1 MKRGF
6 TLIELLVV
14 IGIIAILAAILFPV
28 FATARGKARQT
39 VCSSNLRQ
47 LGLALQMYAQDYD
60 GLVPFAKDASD
71 AYVPQIWSSIP
82 ACKLQLSKM
91 PFLHPS
97 FELSSPNNLLPG
109 AMDAYVNSRELW
121 HCPGDAGFDILDNN
135 DSCDGP
141 CPLPARP
148 TMFKKYGASY
158 LFRTELA
165 FRKVNIDALE
175 GYDWQSQSAVG
186 PAAVNFLFDG
196 NGSWHGS
203 SLALGRSGLR
213 YNVLFLDGH
222 VKSTPYDQYQRA
234 WAIDLGPVGS
244 SLCTD

>member
-14 IGIIAILAAILFPV
+14 IGIIAVLAATLFPV
-28 FATARGKARQT
+28 FAAARGKARQT
-39 VCSSNLRQ
+39 VCTSNLRQ
-47 LGLALQMYAQDYD
+47 IGLALQMYAQDYD
-60 GLVPFAKDASD
+60 GMVPFAKDASD

-82 ACKLQLSKM
+82 ACKAQVAVM

-97 FELSSPNNLLPG
+97 PDPSLTGSILPG
-109 AMDAYVNSRELW
+109 AMDSYINSKDIW
-121 HCPGDAGFDILDNN
+121 SCPGDAGFDILDNN

-165 FRKVNIDALE
+165 FRKANIDALE
-175 GYDWQSQSAVG
+175 GYDWQSQGAVG
-186 PAAVNFLFDG
+186 PASVNFLFDG

-203 SLALGRSGLR
+203 SFAIGRSGLR
-213 YNVLFLDGH
+213 YNVLYLDGH
-222 VKSTPYDQYQRA
+222 AKSASYDQYQRA